1 MFLFYQIQND
11 DEKPSFL
18 PQPQDNMA
26 GSSLGDQSLTP
37 IGPWATGR
45 VDWSPLGGLTGT
57 RPVVDHYSITRY
69 SDAEWRKHNEE
80 ILCTSTDDLHRV
92 NM

>member
-1 MFLFYQIQND
+1 MGAKMGD
-11 DEKPSFL
+11 K
-18 PQPQDNMA
+18 
-26 GSSLGDQSLTP
+26 SLNP

-57 RPVVDHYSITRY
+57 RPVVDTYSVTRY

-80 ILCTSTDDLHRV
+80 VLCTATDDLHRV